1 LAFAEKQDMS
11 SPSSLSATH
20 RSERAAAPLLEGHA
34 QKRARVSA
42 RCARQL
48 VFVLLLI
55 LFGAISAVAMPLA
68 EYRSRIHQ
76 AIAELESLKE
86 IRRGERAQEH
96 ADRSMRS
103 FNAVL
108 QLVPLE
114 KQVEWGDARVLVNN
128 TWLEDEFQ
136 NFQQVSRTDPQ
147 SAEILSRITER
158 LRALEDRLTELE
170 SQNNGAE
177 AAQGKDQEKARL
189 KEILSRSEFAEKP
202 PPQESIIKRTWDRF
216 VNWLK
221 SLLPGS
227 NELEPGRMS
236 WFSFIAMIL
245 IFALVAGVLGY
256 VISKLIPFFQR
267 RRAKLKLGKPEARI
281 VLGERLAPDQG
292 AADLLAEAEALAR
305 KGDLRA
311 AIRKAYIAL
320 LCELGDRKVL
330 TLAQHKTNHDYLR
343 AMREQRPLLA
353 EMQKLTNSFEDHWYG
368 FRQTTAD
375 DWTNFRSGYEKVI
388 RTE

>member
-1 LAFAEKQDMS
+1 M
-11 SPSSLSATH
+11 
-20 RSERAAAPLLEGHA
+20 
-34 QKRARVSA
+34 
-42 RCARQL
+42 L
-48 VFVLLLI
+48 VPLLI
-55 LFGAISAVAMPLA
+55 LFGAISALAMPLT

-76 AIAELESLKE
+76 AITELESIKE
-86 IRRGERAQEH
+86 VRKYESAQEH
-96 ADRSMRS
+96 ADRAMRT

-114 KQVEWGDARVLVNN
+114 RPVEWGNERVLVNN
-128 TWLEDEFQ
+128 SWLEDEFQ
-136 NFQQVSRTDPQ
+136 GFQQVPRTDPR

-170 SQNNGAE
+170 LQNNGVTATP
-177 AAQGKDQEKARL
+177 GKDQEKARL
-189 KEILSRSEFAEKP
+189 EEILRRSEFAEKP
-202 PPQESIIKRTWDRF
+202 PQESIIKRIWDRF

-227 NELEPGRMS
+227 SGLEPGRMS
-236 WFSFIAMIL
+236 WLSFIAIIL
-245 IFALVAGVLGY
+245 IFALAAGVLGY
-256 VISKLIPFFQR
+256 AIWKLTPFFQR
-267 RRAKLKLGKPEARI
+267 RRAKLKLEKRGARI

-292 AADLLAEAEALAR
+292 AADLLIEAEALAR
-305 KGDLRA
+305 KGELRA

-330 TLAQHKTNHDYLR
+330 TLAHHKTNRDYLR

-353 EMQKLTNSFEDHWYG
+353 EMQKLTSSFENHWYG
-368 FRQTTAD
+368 SRQTTAD
-375 DWTNFRSGYEKVI
+375 DWTNFRSGYEKVL

>member
-20 RSERAAAPLLEGHA
+20 RNDCAGAPLLEDNA
-34 QKRARVSA
+34 QKHALVSA
-42 RCARQL
+42 PCARQL
-48 VFVLLLI
+48 VFVALLI

-76 AIAELESLKE
+76 AITELESIKE
-86 IRRGERAQEH
+86 IRKYESAQAH
-96 ADRSMRS
+96 ADRSMRT

-136 NFQQVSRTDPQ
+136 NFQQVSRTDPR

-170 SQNNGAE
+170 SQNTGVE

-189 KEILSRSEFAEKP
+189 KEILNRSEFAEKP

-236 WFSFIAMIL
+236 RSLFIAMIL
-245 IFALVAGVLGY
+245 VVALVAGVLAY
-256 VISKLIPFFQR
+256 VISKLIPLFQR
-267 RRAKLKLGKPEARI
+267 RRAKLKLEKPEARI